1 MPICDGMG
9 LNLNTFVDFHSKAS
23 WAAVTASSS
32 PKKRDLSGIMKS
44 LLRSQL
50 KPCAKKDLSWIAA
63 TKSFLAW
70 LIGESFCTKNRT
82 ELKTSE
88 KTVKS
93 ELFLSPVP
101 QIFSLWP
108 YVLYSVLCQV
118 ATQIFKVSFIS
129 PYCPQVENILPSL
142 NQDARNVEKPVQF

>member
-1 MPICDGMG
+1 MSICDGMG
-9 LNLNTFVDFHSKAS
+9 LNLNTFVDFHSKTS
-23 WAAVTASSS
+23 WAAVTL
-32 PKKRDLSGIMKS
+32 PRVLKKRDLSGIIKS

-50 KPCAKKDLSWIAA
+50 KPSAKKDLSWIAV
-63 TKSFLAW
+63 TQSFLAW
-70 LIGESFCTKNRT
+70 LIGESFYTKNRT

-101 QIFSLWP
+101 QMFSLWP

-129 PYCPQVENILPSL
+129 PYCPQVEKILPSL
-142 NQDARNVEKPVQF
+142 SQDARNVEKPVQF

>member
-1 MPICDGMG
+1 MCDGMG
-9 LNLNTFVDFHSKAS
+9 LNLNTFVDFHSKTS

-32 PKKRDLSGIMKS
+32 PEKRDLSGIIKS
-44 LLRSQL
+44 LLRNQFKLS
-50 KPCAKKDLSWIAA
+50 AKEDLSWRAA
-63 TKSFLAW
+63 TNSFLAW
-70 LIGESFCTKNRT
+70 LIGESFYTRNRT

-101 QIFSLWP
+101 KILSLWP

-129 PYCPQVENILPSL
+129 PYGPQVEKILPSL